1 MLADPVIAVGVDLV
15 YSAVTKL
22 VGGMVCWRRGNVD
35 LGIAGILLA
44 GSFPGAMIGIGLL
57 ALLRAWGSD
66 PNVLVMKALGVALV
80 LASLAIL
87 LRAFLANRAPRPAPT
102 FDRLTIPAGSI
113 PGVLLGTRL
122 SASSPERLLRP
133 ALAVVLLAVGLRLIA

>member
-1 MLADPVIAVGVDLV
+1 MLADPVELTTIAFGFLTGLLVGFTGMGGGALMGPVLILGLGVPPVIAVGVDRV

-22 VGGMVCWRRGNVD
+22 VGG
-35 LGIAGILLA
+35 
-44 GSFPGAMIGIGLL
+44 MIGIGLL

-102 FDRLTIPAGSI
+102 C
-113 PGVLLGTRL
+113 
-122 SASSPERLLRP
+122 
-133 ALAVVLLAVGLRLIA
+133 